1 MKRLILSAVTASML
15 AASAFSGQAAP
26 LAQPSAPQS
35 NYTQVDWQK
44 PGTNRDV
51 KKRVIQKKVI
61 VKRDN
66 RHDRGRNNWRNG
78 QRYSDWK
85 RHQAVRDW
93 NRHGLRRP
101 GPGQEWI
108 RVGNDYVLVS
118 ILSGIIFG
126 AIAAQ

>member
-44 PGTNRDV
+44 PGTHRDV
-51 KKRVIQKKVI
+51 KKRDFKKKVI
-61 VKRDN
+61 VKRD
-66 RHDRGRNNWRNG
+66 HGRSNWRNG

-85 RHQAVRDW
+85 RHQSVRDW

-108 RVGNDYVLVS
+108 RVGNDYVLVG